1 MVRHFVVHN
10 SGVTMNHSK
19 HILICIG
26 IVAVGAILVGAAG
39 LDVGYGV
46 LFLLPCML
54 MMAAMMWMMGG
65 GGDKGSSDR

>member
-1 MVRHFVVHN
+1 
-10 SGVTMNHSK
+10 MNHSK

-26 IVAVGAILVGAAG
+26 IVAVGAILVAGAG
-39 LDVGYGV
+39 LNASYGL

-54 MMAAMMWMMGG
+54 MMAAMMWMMGR